1 MIKLNNQ
8 AGQDGYIFHFHLKFS
23 NPLEVLRTHITNQIF
38 VWTYGLTSLGEKIRG
53 VYMQDLG

>member
-1 MIKLNNQ
+1 MSQGVGVSNQ
-8 AGQDGYIFHFHLKFS
+8 FCFEQ
-23 NPLEVLRTHITNQIF
+23 TNQIF

>member
-23 NPLEVLRTHITNQIF
+23 NPLEVLRTHITNQPYQAYISSINISIVEF
-38 VWTYGLTSLGEKIRG
+38 ISTYNYLK
-53 VYMQDLG
+53 